1 MASRRTVPR
10 PIRARLVDTRLWYAR
25 SEPGF
30 LGNPRTLT
38 GLWSGAPSKVGAR
51 QG

>member
-1 MASRRTVPR
+1 MASRMAIPR

-30 LGNPRTLT
+30 LGNPLTLT
-38 GLWSGAPSKVGAR
+38 GLRSGATSKVGAR